1 MVDKPKF
8 REPWFD
14 VAGFHTLTDEQILT
28 LTLWGEARGSRAEQ
42 QIALGEVIMNRV
54 EDGRYG
60 PGVRGV
66 CLKRQAFSCWW
77 EVSVNRDRV
86 LTMATAVVNRE
97 RFPSEAAKLAYTQ
110 LLALAPGIMAGRFE
124 PLVGDALHY
133 HSVPDDKPELWPWWS
148 KGHKPAYVHG
158 PFKFYVGIDDRPKR
172 RGSQ

>member
-1 MVDKPKF
+1 M
-8 REPWFD
+8 
-14 VAGFHTLTDEQILT
+14 
-28 LTLWGEARGSRAEQ
+28 
-42 QIALGEVIMNRV
+42 
-54 EDGRYG
+54 
-60 PGVRGV
+60 
-66 CLKRQAFSCWW
+66 
-77 EVSVNRDRV
+77 NRDRV